1 MKIYEKDGHCSSFD
15 AKVLSCE
22 INKNGL
28 FDIVLSQ
35 TAFFPEGGGQCSD
48 EGKIND
54 KKVIEVK
61 LSEDG
66 NSVIHTLEVPFS
78 VGDVVHGEID
88 MDVRFSRMQNHTAE
102 HICSG
107 IVHSLFGYENTG
119 FHMGQDEITM
129 DFNGILS
136 SDDLQKVE
144 ELANKA
150 IYDNLPITIT
160 FYAPGEARDVFYRSK
175 KEINSTLRLVE
186 IKGIDVC
193 ACCAPHVAST
203 GEIGLVKILG
213 FQKYKGGTR
222 VSLLAGK
229 RAFDELTKHYNNVKK
244 ISNSLSSNP
253 QDICERFKQ
262 LQKELYET
270 KVAKTAIKNEY
281 YSLIASQYDNNII
294 DNIIYFDN
302 DSSIEEIR
310 FLTNLLKDK
319 TSKICAVFTGTDNEY
334 KFIAASNNA
343 DMIKFAQYLRTS
355 LKASCGGKAQ
365 MIQGSILASQE
376 EIRYHIE
383 QYER

>member
-1 MKIYEKDGHCSSFD
+1 MKIYETNGHCCSFD

-22 INKNGL
+22 INNNGL

-35 TAFFPEGGGQCSD
+35 TAFFPEGGGQNSD

-54 KKVIEVK
+54 NKVIEVK
-61 LSEDG
+61 LSKDD
-66 NSVIHTLEVPFS
+66 NIVIHTLEVPFN

-107 IVHSLFGYENTG
+107 IIHSLFGYENTG

-150 IYDNLPITIT
+150 VYNNLPITIS
-160 FYAPGEARDVFYRSK
+160 FYAPGEACDVFYRSK
-175 KEINSTLRLVE
+175 KEINTTLRLVE
-186 IKGIDVC
+186 IKDIDVC
-193 ACCAPHVAST
+193 ACCAPHVAFT
-203 GEIGLVKILG
+203 GEIGLIKILG

-222 VSLLAGK
+222 VSLLAGS

-253 QDICERFKQ
+253 NDICERFEQ
-262 LQKELYET
+262 LLKELYDAKIT
-270 KVAKTAIKNEY
+270 KTAIKQDY
-281 YSLIASQYDNNII
+281 YSLLASNFKETESENII
-294 DNIIYFDN
+294 IFEQDSNFD
-302 DSSIEEIR
+302 DMR
-310 FLTNLLKDK
+310 FLVNLLKKK
-319 TSKICAVFTGTDNEY
+319 TNNICAVFSGNNNDY
-334 KFIAASNNA
+334 KFIAGSDTA
-343 DMIKFAQYLRTS
+343 DMTKLAQHLRLNLS
-355 LKASCGGKAQ
+355 ASCGGKTK
-365 MIQGSILASQE
+365 MIQGAISASEE
-376 EIRYHIE
+376 EIRNQIDLFN
-383 QYER
+383 